1 MKSFVRR
8 MGCVLMTLAVGVAAL
23 GSSSNTLHVRA
34 EELNI
39 DPNESDEE
47 LVLGAGLRS
56 NLDVCFYIL
65 EEDGEELPEE
75 PENHF
80 SLNYSSPI
88 RINGAVSRSSLSLST
103 GAVDGQED
111 NLLADG
117 FTASNEVS
125 QMLSKLPTSDDVK
138 SVVGDFDESSQYVI
152 WYVIKQAWTWA
163 PNSDVFIHVDG
174 VIRDRQNVQ
183 EPDPEA
189 GDDPVVVEEPTTG
202 EKEPE
207 VVEEPTTGEKEP
219 VVAEEPTT
227 GEKDPEV
234 VETPDTGKNVPEVVE
249 TPETGD
255 NNPAVVPKPGTGQ
268 DTETDSNKDQEVTK
282 DSENDSKK
290 NQEVD
295 KNSEK
300 EKETSGKIE
309 ETQKQEE
316 SQKIEEPQK
325 GEESNKTEETQKAKE
340 SESLEESKIIEN
352 NKAEED
358 TESVTED
365 PIPDV
370 TLEIR
375 ALFMEDGVEVH
386 EIEYDG
392 REHIIGGFEI
402 VVNDKESG
410 RSIVGYLYDC
420 FGAFLGTKAYAD
432 EGYGTEFTYENQS
445 FWVNVVKAFARITN
459 PGDSQEV
466 IFYDSN
472 DNPLRDASDFI
483 IRDSAG
489 KVIPAKFNVVATT
502 APVSVNKR
510 ELTIEAGTSVMNDNG
525 QTLTD
530 DSYEIKSGSLL
541 EGHRIETVVINGSQT
556 GPGQCPNEITSVNI
570 VDEQG
575 RSVNNLYNIKSVN
588 GTLMLVEQTGNT
600 GVVKEI
606 ESSFAKE
613 TSTATIYQS
622 ISGVT
627 VTSGNIT
634 QNATNTLNTAS
645 GTVSAGEQTAVGQIV
660 VGQTIVDQMV
670 ADTAND
676 LQQEE
681 AMQSPVVLGERRA
694 ETSDPSGDLHVR
706 ILILTMC
713 FAISVFMLKR
723 ENE

>member
-47 LVLGAGLRS
+47 PVLGAGLRS

-282 DSENDSKK
+282 GTEN
-290 NQEVD
+290 
-295 KNSEK
+295 
-300 EKETSGKIE
+300 T
-309 ETQKQEE
+309 
-316 SQKIEEPQK
+316 
-325 GEESNKTEETQKAKE
+325 KTPAVAGVTRQ
-340 SESLEESKIIEN
+340 
-352 NKAEED
+352 ED
-358 TESVTED
+358 TETVSED

-556 GPGQCPNEITSVNI
+556 GPGKCPNEITSVNI

>member
-282 DSENDSKK
+282 GTEN
-290 NQEVD
+290 
-295 KNSEK
+295 
-300 EKETSGKIE
+300 T
-309 ETQKQEE
+309 
-316 SQKIEEPQK
+316 
-325 GEESNKTEETQKAKE
+325 KTPAVAGVTRQ
-340 SESLEESKIIEN
+340 
-352 NKAEED
+352 ED
-358 TESVTED
+358 TETVSED

>member
-1 MKSFVRR
+1 
-8 MGCVLMTLAVGVAAL
+8 MTLAVGVAAL

-282 DSENDSKK
+282 GTEN
-290 NQEVD
+290 
-295 KNSEK
+295 
-300 EKETSGKIE
+300 T
-309 ETQKQEE
+309 
-316 SQKIEEPQK
+316 
-325 GEESNKTEETQKAKE
+325 KTPAVAGVTRQ
-340 SESLEESKIIEN
+340 
-352 NKAEED
+352 ED
-358 TESVTED
+358 TETVSED